1 MKSKLSILFRN
12 IIPGVVLAVGVGA
25 LISLPAGAQDGST
38 LEQVREKGY
47 VQCGVSQGLPGF
59 SNADDAGNWTGID
72 VDLCRAVAAAV
83 FQHADAVKYTPLSAK
98 ERFTA
103 LQSGEVDIL
112 SRNTTW
118 TLQRD
123 TGLGIVFTGVN
134 YYDGQ
139 GFMVRKDL
147 GVSSA
152 LELNGASVCTNTGT
166 TTELNVADYF
176 RANGMDYEL
185 VAFEKADEV
194 VVAYDAGRCDVYT
207 TDQSGLYA
215 QRNKLSDPD
224 AQMVLPEVISKEPLG
239 PSVRIGDAQWAN
251 IVRWT
256 LFAMINAEELGLDS
270 HNIDSMLGSSDPA
283 ILRFV
288 GKEGSFGENMG
299 LTNDWAYHIVEQ
311 VGNYAESF
319 DRHVGPDTPLQIAR
333 GLNALWS
340 DGGILYAP
348 PLR

>member
-1 MKSKLSILFRN
+1 MKTKKLNLTINLLAGLGLAFV
-12 IIPGVVLAVGVGA
+12 GLAVEASSVH
-25 LISLPAGAQDGST
+25 AQDGST
-38 LEQVREKGY
+38 LSAVQSKGFI
-47 VQCGVSQGLPGF
+47 QCGVSQGLPGF

-72 VDLCRAVAAAV
+72 IDVCRAVAAAV
-83 FQHADAVKYTPLSAK
+83 FGDADAVKYTPLATK

-103 LQSGEVDIL
+103 LQSGEIDIL

-139 GFMVRKDL
+139 GFMVRRSL

-152 LELNGASVCTNTGT
+152 LELAGASVCTNAGT

-176 RANGMDYEL
+176 RTHNMDYEL
-185 VAFEKADEV
+185 VTFEKADEV

-215 QRNKLSDPD
+215 QRLKMSNQSEHV
-224 AQMVLPEVISKEPLG
+224 VLPEVISKEPLG
-239 PSVRIGDAQWAN
+239 PSVRTGDAQWAS

-256 LFAMINAEELGLDS
+256 LFAMLNAEELDITS
-270 HNIDSMLGSSDPA
+270 SNIDSKMDSSNPA
-283 ILRFV
+283 VLRFV
-288 GKEGSFGENMG
+288 GKEGSYGEKMG
-299 LTNDWAYHIVEQ
+299 LSTDWAYNIVKQ

-319 DRHVGPDTPLQIAR
+319 DRHVGPDTPLKISR
-333 GLNALWS
+333 GLNALWTK
-340 DGGILYAP
+340 GGLQYAP
-348 PLR
+348 PIR

>member
-1 MKSKLSILFRN
+1 MKIKLSVLFQN
-12 IIPGVVLAVGVGA
+12 IIPGVALALVGVFA
-25 LISLPAGAQDGST
+25 SLPAQAQDGST
-38 LEQVREKGY
+38 LHHVREKGF

-83 FQHADAVKYTPLSAK
+83 FQDADAVKYTPLSAK

-103 LQSGEVDIL
+103 LQSGEIDIL

-139 GFMVRKDL
+139 GFMVRDSL

-152 LELNGASVCTNTGT
+152 LELSGASVCTNTGT

-176 RANGMDYEL
+176 RANNMDYEL

-215 QRNKLSDPD
+215 QRLKMTNPD
-224 AQMVLPEVISKEPLG
+224 EQVVLPEVISKEPLG
-239 PSVRIGDAQWAN
+239 PSVRIGDAQWASV
-251 IVRWT
+251 VRWT
-256 LFAMINAEELGLDS
+256 LFAMLNAEELGITS
-270 HNIDSMLGSSDPA
+270 GNIESMLNSSDPA

-299 LTNDWAYHIVEQ
+299 LSNDWAFHIVHQ

-319 DRHVGPDTPLQIAR
+319 DRHVGPGTPLKIER
-333 GLNALWS
+333 GLNALWR
-340 DGGILYAP
+340 DGGIQYAP